1 MRYMM
6 IDLDGGASVL
16 FPHTIDQDPATFDGN
31 GWVTSLDWTPGAI
44 RYQADRKVNSGT
56 KIKGLRSLELSEV
69 LGSDAEEMRPKDGGA
84 DMRQ

>member
-1 MRYMM
+1 M

-16 FPHTIDQDPATFDGN
+16 FPHTIDQDPAAFDGN

-56 KIKGLRSLELSEV
+56 KIKGLRSLELSEGLEYSSSIRARIIYELV
-69 LGSDAEEMRPKDGGA
+69 YYILK
-84 DMRQ
+84 